1 MSNFS
6 HVSVLL
12 NEAVDGLNIKP
23 CGVYI
28 DGTTGGGG
36 HSYEIAKRLN
46 GGRLICID
54 RDPDAIAAA
63 KERLKEFDCI
73 TFVNDRF
80 SEVKSIC
87 NRLEIDRIDGMILDL
102 GVSSYQLD
110 TADRGFS
117 YHMPAPLDMR
127 MSKEGMTAADLVNTL
142 SEQEL
147 ADIIYKYSDE
157 RLSRKIAAAIV
168 EARNTAP
175 IETTDVL
182 AQLISDCYP
191 AKLKKD
197 GHPARRTFQSLRI
210 AVNGEMRE
218 AEQGINDC
226 FELLNEGGRI
236 SVITFHSIED
246 RLVKQCFAAFCK
258 GCECPPDFPV
268 CVCGKKPRA
277 QLVNRKPITASK
289 EELEVNSR
297 SRSAKLRVLEK
308 L

>member
-6 HVSVLL
+6 HISVLL

-23 CGVYI
+23 GGVYI

-36 HSYEIAKRLN
+36 HSYEIAKRLTD
-46 GGRLICID
+46 GRLICVD

-63 KERLKEFDCI
+63 KERLKEFECI

-110 TADRGFS
+110 TAERGFS

-147 ADIIYKYSDE
+147 ANIIYKYSDE
-157 RLSRKIAAAIV
+157 RLSRKIASAIV
-168 EARNTAP
+168 EARKIAP

-297 SRSAKLRVLEK
+297 SRSAKLRILEK

>member
-277 QLVNRKPITASK
+277 QLVNRKPITASR